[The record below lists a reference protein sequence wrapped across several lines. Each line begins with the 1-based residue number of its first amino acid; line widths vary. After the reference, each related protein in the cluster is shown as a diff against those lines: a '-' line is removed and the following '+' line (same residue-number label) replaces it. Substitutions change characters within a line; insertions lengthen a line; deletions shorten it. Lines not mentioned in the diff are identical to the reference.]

1 MCIAI
6 IKPSGIPMPHE
17 DILHLSF
24 CANPDGAG
32 FTTTSEDG
40 GGFMISKG
48 YFDFDEYY
56 SALKKYVSTDNLA
69 FLHMRIA
76 THGNVDKGNC
86 HPFPVCD
93 DYELMRYDEI
103 DNADMVF
110 MHNGVL
116 SVDTES
122 KEVSDSM
129 TFNKM
134 LYMGGVNPFNHRAK
148 LLIEEIIDGS
158 RMAFMKMNRHGVPIF
173 CKFGKGWHK
182 TDSVWYSNYSYCTP
196 LYPAPTSTKVTNY
209 GGYGFSNYS
218 FEVEDLTPEE
228 VECVAWG
235 ECPSTMQTLDSQHT
249 CKKAKLD
256 YSNVVK
262 WLNKAS
268 ADELR
273 LSGMSQQ
280 FIVEWQKEIKSRE
293 ALQNKKGVDSGSVK
307 V

>member
-6 IKPSGIPMPHE
+6 IKPSGIPLPHE

-24 CANPDGAG
+24 CANSHGAG
-32 FTTTSEDG
+32 LSTISED

-93 DYELMRYDEI
+93 DYGLMRYDEI

-110 MHNGVL
+110 MHNGML
-116 SVDTES
+116 SIDTDS
-122 KEVSDSM
+122 KEVSDTM

-148 LLIEEIIDGS
+148 MLIEEIIDGS
-158 RMAFMKMNRHGVPIF
+158 RIAFMKMDTNGKPIYR
-173 CKFGKGWHK
+173 KYGDGWIK
-182 TDSVWYSNYSYCTP
+182 SDGVWYSNYSFCSP
-196 LYPAPTSTKVTNY
+196 LYPTPTSTKVTNY
-209 GGYGFSNYS
+209 GGYGFSNYT
-218 FEVEDLTPEE
+218 FEVDDLMPDE

-235 ECPSTMQTLDSQHT
+235 ECPSTMKTLDSNHV
-249 CKKAKLD
+249 CESAKLD

-280 FIVEWQKEIKSRE
+280 FIVEWQRSRE
-293 ALQNKKGVDSGSVK
+293 SLQKKKGVDSGSIRV
-307 V
+307 

>member
-1 MCIAI
+1 VCIAI
-6 IKPSGIPMPHE
+6 IKPSGIPLPSE
-17 DILHLSF
+17 DTLHLSF
-24 CANPDGAG
+24 CANSHGAG
-32 FTTTSEDG
+32 LSTISED

-56 SALKKYVSTDNLA
+56 SALKQYVSTDNLA

-93 DYELMRYDEI
+93 DYGLMRYDEI

-110 MHNGVL
+110 MHNGML
-116 SVDTES
+116 SIDTDS
-122 KEVSDSM
+122 KEVSDTM

-148 LLIEEIIDGS
+148 MLIEEIIDGS
-158 RMAFMKMNRHGVPIF
+158 RIAFMKMDTNGKPIYR
-173 CKFGKGWHK
+173 KYGEGWIK
-182 TDSVWYSNYSYCTP
+182 NNGVWYSNYSFCSP
-196 LYPAPTSTKVTNY
+196 LYPTPTSTKVTY
-209 GGYGFSNYS
+209 GGYGFSNYA
-218 FEVEDLTPEE
+218 FEVEDLLPDE

-235 ECPSTMQTLDSQHT
+235 ECPSTMQTLDSNHV
-249 CKKAKLD
+249 CKSAKLD

-262 WLNKAS
+262 WLNRAS

-273 LSGMSQQ
+273 LSGLSQQ
-280 FIVEWQKEIKSRE
+280 FIVEWQKVQKSRQC
-293 ALQNKKGVDSGSVK
+293 LPNVKGVNNGSVS